1 MEERGSCLGQ
11 VLWPTRGRG
20 GESWTA
26 EGRREAHARS
36 KCASEGR
43 RGRGRRTPGAATVGG
58 GVRGAMP
65 GAAEA
70 AVGAEGGDRG
80 GGRRAAA
87 GAGTESTAPVEV
99 VAQGI
104 DPRAAP
110 CDSLGRQRTAV
121 SFCNWWPSKRAP
133 NRICA
138 LRPCSTTSRALFLRQ
153 TQ

>member
-1 MEERGSCLGQ
+1 MVYRAYCTRRWKNGRGSCFGL

-26 EGRREAHARS
+26 EGRREAHAR
-36 KCASEGR
+36 CTHDPNAQVRGDG
-43 RGRGRRTPGAATVGG
+43 GRGRRTPGAATVGG
-58 GVRGAMP
+58 GVRGPMP
-65 GAAEA
+65 GAAA
-70 AVGAEGGDRG
+70 G
-80 GGRRAAA
+80 A